1 MNTDITMKLNIL
13 QEAIGQIDF
22 DLIEESETAPEKAAR
37 VTAFAKPWMKWAVAA
52 VLIIVIGVGTPVALR
67 MMGAFRSDNL
77 VAPGSES
84 GGSEDGHGIITP
96 VDSSEPESSS
106 APEVEPEP
114 DASVS
119 ENRSHNASSERGSE
133 SGGASNGGQTV
144 PEKPVDTDPP
154 QNEDPPA
161 PPDEPPAE
169 YFEGEFVKDDMPA
182 VTYRING
189 EEKTFTYQKS
199 TYKKKTADMALDG
212 NGGNYVVDHY
222 VDGNGN
228 TVSKSSDS
236 KGLIQYEKDGCFIDS
251 NLNGRISE
259 EEAIETAKYVVM
271 NTDLTINRS
280 DNLIV
285 SVRCSSN
292 RYSVTFKTEEMSVE
306 VCLDM
311 SGALQYLAVKKNALQ
326 QLSSARVSAAIEK
339 MEERLAELNN
349 DSSERYVLNG
359 IHFEEWGDTVYAVFD
374 VLCYRAQSSD
384 EYCVYQY
391 YCVV

>member
-144 PEKPVDTDPP
+144 PEKPDDPEPPQSGDPQVPTDDPP
-154 QNEDPPA
+154 V
-161 PPDEPPAE
+161 E
-169 YFEGEFVKDDMPA
+169 YAEGEFVKDDMPA
-182 VTYRING
+182 LTYRING
-189 EEKTFTYQKS
+189 EDKSFTYQKS
-199 TYKKKTADMALDG
+199 TSVIIDDSGCGTDYII
-212 NGGNYVVDHY
+212 DHY
-222 VDGNGN
+222 ANSDGILSVDSASGKLVRYEANGAFEGEPL
-228 TVSKSSDS
+228 TVIEDQMCV
-236 KGLIQYEKDGCFIDS
+236 IQA
-251 NLNGRISE
+251 L
-259 EEAIETAKYVVM
+259 ETAKRIVV
-271 NTDLTINRS
+271 NTDI
-280 DNLIV
+280 D
-285 SVRCSSN
+285 
-292 RYSVTFKTEEMSVE
+292 TEGLE
-306 VCLDM
+306 
-311 SGALQYLAVKKNALQ
+311 N
-326 QLSSARVSAAIEK
+326 ARVSVQ
-339 MEERLAELNN
+339 
-349 DSSERYVLNG
+349 Y
-359 IHFEEWGDTVYAVFD
+359 
-374 VLCYRAQSSD
+374 SD
-384 EYCVYQY
+384 NKYFIPLTT
-391 YCVV
+391 